1 MMKKVKKTY
10 WMESGRMPLAARL
23 FMFEE
28 HESFTALRLLRDDCG
43 NTVDLFAGILFKD
56 NNRGVMFYCYLFSAK
71 PIEVFLS
78 RGLHTIYSEKEFLD
92 SEFSVLIG
100 K

>member
-1 MMKKVKKTY
+1 MKKAIVSY

-23 FMFEE
+23 FKFED
-28 HESFTALRLLRDDCG
+28 HGSFTAVRLLRNDSGD
-43 NTVDLFAGILFKD
+43 TVDVEAGIVYKE
-56 NNRGVMFYCYLFSAK
+56 NNRGVTLYCYLFSAK

-78 RGLHTIYSEKEFLD
+78 RGLHTIYNEAEFLE
-92 SEFSVLIG
+92 SEFSVLLN